1 MKASEILASNN
12 TVANPRHELAL
23 ANLDLIEMVVEGDK
37 VQSLPQTIEQKQLL
51 HIGCEA
57 LCKAAENYSG
67 KPGVAFEIY
76 AYMCIED
83 TLTAALERSNTAFA

>member
-1 MKASEILASNN
+1 MSQNLESMKSTVSKSELV
-12 TVANPRHELAL
+12 TANFGLV
-23 ANLDLIEMVVEGDK
+23 EMVVMGDK
-37 VQSLPQTIEQKQLL
+37 VQSLPQTIEQKHLL
-51 HIGCEA
+51 HIGYEA

-83 TLTAALERSNTAFA
+83 TLIAALERSNMASA